1 LRGKQLTVKRYSRQT
16 GRMDRPTPGHEELGA
31 WINLVQARDVVAVAL
46 ERRLQAGAGVSLAE
60 HEVLVRLATAPGKR
74 LRMLDLATLLLVSKS
89 GITRLVDRLTREGW
103 VRRELSDLDRRFVYA
118 ALTERG
124 HAKVR
129 ASVPVFAE
137 AVRDAFLRHVSE
149 QDVADLRRILRKL
162 LEGHGLWSD
171 ARCSPAIG
179 TPQPDSASRIV

>member
-1 LRGKQLTVKRYSRQT
+1 
-16 GRMDRPTPGHEELGA
+16 MDCPAPGHEELGA
-31 WINLVQARDVVAVAL
+31 WINLVQARDVVATGL
-46 ERRLQAGAGVSLAE
+46 ERRLQADAGVSLAE
-60 HEVLVRLATAPGKR
+60 HEVLVRLATAPGRR

-103 VRRELSDLDRRFVYA
+103 VRRELSDLDRRLVYA

-137 AVRDAFLRHVSE
+137 AVRDAFLRHISE

-171 ARCSPAIG
+171 ARCSPPSIAAG
-179 TPQPDSASRIV
+179 VTFQVRRTSQAGAGDPGSNL

>member
-1 LRGKQLTVKRYSRQT
+1 LRGKQLTAKRYSRQT
-16 GRMDRPTPGHEELGA
+16 GRMDRPAPGHEELGA
-31 WINLVQARDVVAVAL
+31 WINLVQARDIVAVAL

-137 AVRDAFLRHVSE
+137 AVRDVFLRHVSE

>member
-1 LRGKQLTVKRYSRQT
+1 
-16 GRMDRPTPGHEELGA
+16 MDCPAPGHEELGA
-31 WINLVQARDVVAVAL
+31 WINLVQARDVVAASL
-46 ERRLQAGAGVSLAE
+46 ERRLQGDAGVSLAE
-60 HEVLVRLATAPGKR
+60 HEVLVRLATTPGRR

-89 GITRLVDRLTREGW
+89 GITRLVDRLAREGW

-118 ALTERG
+118 ALTEQG

-137 AVRDAFLRHVSE
+137 AVRDVFLRHISE
-149 QDVADLRRILRKL
+149 QDVSDLRRILRKL

-171 ARCSPAIG
+171 ARCSPDIG
-179 TPQPDSASRIV
+179 SSEATFSVLNRR

>member
-1 LRGKQLTVKRYSRQT
+1 LREKQLTAKRYSRHT
-16 GRMDRPTPGHEELGA
+16 EPMDCSSPGQDELGA
-31 WINLVQARDVVAVAL
+31 WVNLVQARDVVAAAL
-46 ERRLQAGAGVSLAE
+46 ERRLQADAGVSLGE
-60 HEVLVRLATAPGKR
+60 HEVLVRLATAPRGR

-89 GITRLVDRLTREGW
+89 GITRLVDRLVRVGW
-103 VRRELSDLDRRFVYA
+103 VRRELSALDRRFVYA

-137 AVRDAFLRHVSE
+137 AVSDVFLRHISE
-149 QDVADLRRILRKL
+149 QDVSDLRRILRKL

-179 TPQPDSASRIV
+179 SDEVSL